1 MVSLGMQVKT
11 AKVKLEGEILQVTP
25 EKPMAYQQGQT
36 LVLLKPDSQGTR
48 IAGKGSI
55 Q

>member
-1 MVSLGMQVKT
+1 MQVKS
-11 AKVKLEGEILQVTP
+11 AKVKLEGETLSVTP
-25 EKPMAYQQGQT
+25 EKPIAYKEGQT
-36 LVLLKPDSQGTR
+36 LVLLKPDSQSTR